1 MHTSSIIIL
10 TRNEIAGVRRL
21 ITSIPVNKVTECFA
35 VDYNST
41 DGTVEFFRDHHIR
54 VIRQKKPGRGEAFR
68 IGAAAAKGDYLIFF
82 SPDGNEDPADIT
94 KLLKLLDLGFDMAV
108 ASRFMNGSMNEE
120 DTQRLKPRA
129 WANRAFTFCANV
141 IFAGHVTDSI
151 NGYRAI
157 TKDAFSRLRL
167 DADGFAI
174 EYQMTIRALKLHM
187 RIADIPTH
195 ESPRIGGQSTAIAIP
210 TGLLVLRVLLREI
223 WLALLEGIEP
233 SSNP

>member
-1 MHTSSIIIL
+1 MRTSSLIIL
-10 TRNEIAGVRRL
+10 TRNEIDGVRHL
-21 ITSIPVNKVTECFA
+21 LTSIPITRVTECFA
-35 VDYNST
+35 VDYHST
-41 DGTVEFFRDHHIR
+41 DGTVEFFKKHHIR

-68 IGAAAAKGDYLIFF
+68 LGAAAAKGDYLVFF

-94 KLLKLLDLGFDMAV
+94 KLLTLLDLGFDMTV
-108 ASRFMNGSMNEE
+108 ASRFMNGSTNEE
-120 DTQRLKPRA
+120 DAQRIKLRA

-157 TKDAFSRLRL
+157 TKDAFRHLRL

-174 EYQMTIRALKLHM
+174 EYQMTIRALKLRM

-195 ESPRIGGQSTAIAIP
+195 ENPRIGGASTAIAVP
-210 TGLLVLRVLLREI
+210 TGLRVLGVLLREI
-223 WLALLEGIEP
+223 LIGKKF
-233 SSNP
+233 

>member
-1 MHTSSIIIL
+1 MHTSSLIIL
-10 TRNEIAGVRRL
+10 TRNEISGVRHL
-21 ITSIPVNKVTECFA
+21 LTSIPVDKVTECFA
-35 VDYNST
+35 VDYHST

-68 IGAAAAKGDYLIFF
+68 LGARTAKGEYLIFF
-82 SPDGNEDPADIT
+82 SPDGNEDPSDIT
-94 KLLKLLDLGFDMAV
+94 KLLALLDLGFDMTV
-108 ASRFMNGSMNEE
+108 ASRFMNGSTNEE
-120 DTQRLKPRA
+120 DTQCIKPRA

-141 IFAGHVTDSI
+141 FFRGHVTDSI

-157 TKDAFSRLRL
+157 TKDAFRRLQL

-174 EYQMTIRALKLHM
+174 EYQMTIRALKLRM

-210 TGLLVLRVLLREI
+210 TGVRVLRVLVQELVIGKRF
-223 WLALLEGIEP
+223 
-233 SSNP
+233 